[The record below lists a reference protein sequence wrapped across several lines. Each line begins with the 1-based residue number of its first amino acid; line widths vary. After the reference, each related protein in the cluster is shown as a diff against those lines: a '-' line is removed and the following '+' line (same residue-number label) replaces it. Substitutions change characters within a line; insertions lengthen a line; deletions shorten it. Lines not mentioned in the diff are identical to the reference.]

1 MYPIAQRVGV
11 AIVRTRFL
19 RFILFG
25 MGTGINEMTSVLRLP
40 QEDDVAIFRYLFLA
54 VLKLRGCPV

>member
-54 VLKLRGCPV
+54 VLK